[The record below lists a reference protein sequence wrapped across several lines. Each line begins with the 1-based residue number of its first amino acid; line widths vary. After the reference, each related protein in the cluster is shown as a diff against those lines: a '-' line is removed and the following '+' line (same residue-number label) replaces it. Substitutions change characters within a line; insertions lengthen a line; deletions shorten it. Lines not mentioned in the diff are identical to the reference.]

1 MAKMDVSLT
10 PELEEFV
17 QEQIQKGRF
26 DSESEVFRAALRL
39 FQAQD
44 LVNQLRSEK
53 LRQEVRVGLEQA
65 RRGEVDT
72 LDVEAIKK
80 RGRDL
85 LASRRA
91 SAERS

>member
-1 MAKMDVSLT
+1 MDVSLT
-10 PELEEFV
+10 PDLEQFV

-53 LRQEVRVGLEQA
+53 LRQEIRIGLEQA
-65 RRGEVDT
+65 RQGET
-72 LDVEAIKK
+72 AALDIEAIKEK
-80 RGRDL
+80 GREM
-85 LASRRA
+85 LASRQAGVGRN
-91 SAERS
+91 